1 MAVMTAMMIASL
13 VGSGIQA
20 TGGLINAGKQRN
32 LEKDANLAAEKNTR
46 RALELARANP
56 YKALGL
62 RDDVYKNQADLIAQ
76 ASSDALASG
85 AGDTRGLAT
94 NVLGMQN
101 AANQAMQQQT
111 QKDYTDIE
119 TAVADQEAKGNISQ
133 GKIYSDRA
141 QGAQE
146 AAKAAREARAT
157 SLQSGLKGVT
167 GLIGTGS
174 MMPAAMKKVANPK
187 YAAALAADPNT
198 KVPKQIRAIE
208 NYEMEDV
215 LNMIQSLQ
223 GNTPK

>member
-32 LEKDANLAAEKNTR
+32 LEKDASIAAEKNTR

-62 RDDVYKNQADLIAQ
+62 RGDVYKNQADLIAQ

-101 AANQAMQQQT
+101 VANQAAQQQT

-119 TAVADQEAKGNISQ
+119 TAVAGQEVKGNIAQ
-133 GKIYSDRA
+133 GKIYSDKA
-141 QGAQE
+141 EGAQE
-146 AAKAAREARAT
+146 AAKAARESRAA
-157 SLQSGLKGVT
+157 SLQSGLQGVT
-167 GLIGTGS
+167 GMIGTGAMLAS
-174 MMPAAMKKVANPK
+174 GMKKVTNPK
-187 YAAALAADPNT
+187 YAAAFAADPNT

-208 NYEMEDV
+208 NYEMDDV
-215 LNMIQSLQ
+215 SNMIKALQ
-223 GNTPK
+223 G

>member
-32 LEKDANLAAEKNTR
+32 LEKDANIAAEKNTR

-62 RDDVYKNQADLIAQ
+62 RGDVYKNQADLIAQ

-101 AANQAMQQQT
+101 VANQAAQQQT

-119 TAVADQEAKGNISQ
+119 TTVADQEVKGNIAQ
-133 GKIYSDRA
+133 GKIYSDKA
-141 QGAQE
+141 VGAQE
-146 AAKAAREARAT
+146 AAKAARESRAA
-157 SLQSGLKGVT
+157 SLQSGLQGIT
-167 GLIGTGS
+167 GMIGTGS
-174 MMPAAMKKVANPK
+174 MLASGMKKVTNPK
-187 YAAALAADPNT
+187 YAAAFAADPNT
-198 KVPKQIRAIE
+198 TVPKEIRAIE
-208 NYEMEDV
+208 NYEMDNV
-215 LNMIQSLQ
+215 LNLIKSLQ
-223 GNTPK
+223 G